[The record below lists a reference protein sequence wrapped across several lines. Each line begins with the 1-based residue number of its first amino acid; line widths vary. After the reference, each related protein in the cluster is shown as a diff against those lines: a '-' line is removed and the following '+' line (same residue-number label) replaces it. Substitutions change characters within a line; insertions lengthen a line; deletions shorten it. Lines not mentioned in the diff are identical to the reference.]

1 MGLKSGSQG
10 SGLDDDDSDDSDDVD
25 DGLSE
30 SSGVEDRTTEQR
42 SEAVT
47 ADTTSSQEP
56 EADAG
61 DDTDNESYPYKLRR
75 KTVNDDREQ
84 VPFFLRDHVLDGEQ
98 DLKNE
103 LEKRLGETVYKSD
116 YREAA
121 MVIAQ
126 ENPEQ
131 VAEKLREWGYDL

>member
-10 SGLDDDDSDDSDDVD
+10 SGLDDGDDSDDVD
-25 DGLSE
+25 DAQPE
-30 SSGVEDRTTEQR
+30 SRSDVDATTEQR
-42 SEAVT
+42 SEAVP
-47 ADTTSSQEP
+47 ADTSTSGEP
-56 EADAG
+56 EGNAG

-98 DLKNE
+98 GLKNE

>member
-10 SGLDDDDSDDSDDVD
+10 SGLDDGDESDDVD
-25 DGLSE
+25 DAQPDPRSD
-30 SSGVEDRTTEQR
+30 VEVTTERR
-42 SEAVT
+42 SKAET
-47 ADTTSSQEP
+47 ADTSPSQEP
-56 EADAG
+56 ADDAG
-61 DDTDNESYPYKLRR
+61 DDADDESYPYKLRR
-75 KTVNDDREQ
+75 ANVNDDRQQ

-98 DLKNE
+98 ELKNE
-103 LEKRLGETVYKSD
+103 LETRLGETVYKSD

-121 MVIAQ
+121 MEIAL

>member
-10 SGLDDDDSDDSDDVD
+10 SGLDDGDDSDDVD
-25 DGLSE
+25 DAQPEPRSD
-30 SSGVEDRTTEQR
+30 VEVTTERQ
-42 SEAVT
+42 SEEET
-47 ADTTSSQEP
+47 ADTSPGRESVG
-56 EADAG
+56 DAG
-61 DDTDNESYPYKLRR
+61 DESDDESYPYKLRR
-75 KTVNDDREQ
+75 ANVNDDRQQ
-84 VPFFLRDHVLDGEQ
+84 VPFFLRDHILDGEQ
-98 DLKNE
+98 DLKND

-121 MVIAQ
+121 MEIAL